1 MSQKLL
7 VNNFKWIKDTSQ
19 FNEDLKKTI
28 MKIVGKTKEL
38 KRKGKKWKM
47 ISKMI
52 FLSWCTMQFL
62 EKTLSGKC
70 ELYVIYHKKI
80 LCMYSL
86 QFFMFKKT
94 VAILIFNSKGLAF
107 FITMPLFTFNSMNF
121 CRKIIDRNWWRDC
134 YKSCNINKL

>member
-62 EKTLSGKC
+62 EKTC
-70 ELYVIYHKKI
+70 EWKMWVIRNSPQENLMYV
-80 LCMYSL
+80 
-86 QFFMFKKT
+86 FFT
-94 VAILIFNSKGLAF
+94 VFYVQEN
-107 FITMPLFTFNSMNF
+107 
-121 CRKIIDRNWWRDC
+121 
-134 YKSCNINKL
+134 SCNTDI